1 MLAIEHEDI
10 YTHDNVNRF
19 LEDDEIS
26 AAEQGFMMGYL
37 EEWKMWFKREFMEW
51 DTYKEKIDFLDNFYW
66 QQSVRRAN
74 MKA

>member
-37 EEWKMWFKREFMEW
+37 EE
-51 DTYKEKIDFLDNFYW
+51 
-66 QQSVRRAN
+66 
-74 MKA
+74 